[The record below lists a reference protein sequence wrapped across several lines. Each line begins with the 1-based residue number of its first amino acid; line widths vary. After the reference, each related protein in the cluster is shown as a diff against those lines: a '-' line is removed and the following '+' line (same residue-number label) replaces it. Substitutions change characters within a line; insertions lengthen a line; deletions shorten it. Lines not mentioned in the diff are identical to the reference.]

1 MHIKVNVMD
10 IVCST
15 CNFSRK
21 PAHNLTFRNV
31 LYLHWLLLG
40 GVLFVLFLFF
50 SSAEEVMFVQSSCI

>member
-40 GVLFVLFLFF
+40 VVLFVLFLFF
-50 SSAEEVMFVQSSCI
+50 PPLKK